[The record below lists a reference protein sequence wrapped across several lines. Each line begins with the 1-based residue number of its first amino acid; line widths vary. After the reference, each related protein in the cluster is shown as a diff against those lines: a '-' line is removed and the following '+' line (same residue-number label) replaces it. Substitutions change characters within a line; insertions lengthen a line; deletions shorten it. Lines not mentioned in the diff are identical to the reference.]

1 MISKYTINRSKY
13 HFKICIDFFKKLA
26 RKIQKISLNSIRKII
41 MFSQRSLEIP
51 SLIDVVQTCIW
62 GTWTTVSGWL
72 AALWAVQCVLDF

>member
-1 MISKYTINRSKY
+1 
-13 HFKICIDFFKKLA
+13 
-26 RKIQKISLNSIRKII
+26 